1 MPCRVTTEKEV
12 RDANAAEG
20 REAIAFARESVKW
33 LEHIQRVL
41 RLTTFDGPKRQA
53 EKCPIGRSDRR
64 VRGPEET
71 WGVHLARAGRR
82 ATRIT
87 MPNPFASSG
96 PLSPAVGG
104 NGSSQRRNP
113 FASSAPLVVA
123 STTSNPVV
131 FDGGLAG
138 AHATAPPP
146 TGPPPTTF
154 AGGFA
159 APKTHAG
166 VSYNRGGMYPTPPE
180 ICQPAGFGGST
191 LPGQHHS
198 MGGAGHQTG
207 GHHPMGAHQTG
218 ASTGHVPYGAPNPPV
233 MQSGEGFGS
242 SAGSLHGS
250 WDGNNC
256 GSGGGFVSGGN
267 PASRS
272 PGFHSPHQHTHTTP
286 TMFVPAAITPG
297 GGVGGGMA
305 GVPSTMPG
313 LPSTMP
319 GLASSTH
326 GMPSNTQPGMPRN
339 VPGTVPPSPPQT
351 TLTAVPISLRGRE
364 RYCSGGA
371 WVGPAPEWPKPPADA
386 TVASVDTSGVL
397 PKHLPIVNHV
407 RRKFTALLAQA
418 VGAKKRELE
427 TLDNRL
433 GGMLL
438 FLNHG
443 EGETHLSAPV
453 ADALLH
459 LCNAVASGDNANV
472 NAYLLHVS
480 THYWEEVAYW
490 FPALKRLTR
499 L

>member
-53 EKCPIGRSDRR
+53 EKCPIGQSDRR

-82 ATRIT
+82 AARIT

-123 STTSNPVV
+123 STTANPVV

-166 VSYNRGGMYPTPPE
+166 VSYHRGGMYPTPPE

-267 PASRS
+267 PATRS
-272 PGFHSPHQHTHTTP
+272 PGFHNPHQHTHTTP
-286 TMFVPAAITPG
+286 TMFVPAAMTPG
-297 GGVGGGMA
+297 GGVGGGRA
-305 GVPSTMPG
+305 GVP
-313 LPSTMP
+313 
-319 GLASSTH
+319 
-326 GMPSNTQPGMPRN
+326 
-339 VPGTVPPSPPQT
+339 
-351 TLTAVPISLRGRE
+351 ISVRGRE